1 MALNVRDRAHGGF
14 GRLGGV
20 DGIVV
25 EGEGFGMRLYIRI

>member
-1 MALNVRDRAHGGF
+1 LIVRDRVHGGF

-25 EGEGFGMRLYIRI
+25 EGEGFGMLLYIRI